1 MPGRGREKGRMKIQR
16 MLDDKKR
23 HTALKRRLPVLT
35 KKAGELAGLC
45 DVPVC
50 LIVYPP
56 NEAKPVV
63 WPSRRAAADVV
74 RRYRGLPHLDRSR
87 NKLDSLDFV
96 KDINDKLKLKLC
108 KVQLQ
113 RREAEIKI
121 VIADFVAGRRDRFD
135 DLPIDF
141 FVSIG
146 MKVQEKLQAI
156 TARLQEIRSASVL
169 PEDVQTSEPLAVMQP
184 LSPLPMVATLVPRHD
199 VTMTPLMLEPPPEQ
213 HDGRTLMTLDG
224 EPRHGSYLFQVPD
237 AFNDP
242 GDGSALPNTEEM
254 HAIFQQAGIFSPP
267 LQNPSFDP

>member
-1 MPGRGREKGRMKIQR
+1 MPSRGREKGRMKIQR
-16 MLDDKKR
+16 MVDDKKR

-35 KKAGELAGLC
+35 KKASELAGLC

-63 WPSRRAAADVV
+63 WPSRRAAANVV
-74 RRYRGLPHLDRSR
+74 RQYRALPHLDRSR
-87 NKLDSLDFV
+87 NKLDSLDFA
-96 KDINDKLKLKLC
+96 KEINDKLRAKLY

-141 FVSIG
+141 FVSVG

-156 TARLQEIRSASVL
+156 NVRLQEIRSALVL
-169 PEDVQTSEPLAVMQP
+169 PEHVQTSEPLAVMQP
-184 LSPLPMVATLVPRHD
+184 LAPLPMVATLVPRHN
-199 VTMTPLMLEPPPEQ
+199 VTMTPLMLEPPPAQ
-213 HDGRTLMTLDG
+213 HDGCTLMTLDG
-224 EPRHGSYLFQVPD
+224 EPRHGSYLFEVLD
-237 AFNDP
+237 ALNNP
-242 GDGSALPNTEEM
+242 GDGSALPSTDEM

-267 LQNPSFDP
+267 LPNPSFDP